1 MISIIVPV
9 YNVEKYLDE
18 CIQSIVSQSY
28 TDWEC
33 ILIDD
38 GSTDNSGLLCDKW
51 AKQDNRIKV
60 IHQENQG
67 VSAAR
72 NQGIDNSKG
81 EFITFIDSDDW
92 VESEYL
98 QTLFQPTL
106 KQPTDLIVTG
116 IIQDYSNENSTIYQ
130 PNYSLTFE
138 LTSSNITHFVELN
151 QKYLLYGPTSNLYR
165 SDFVRQYQ
173 IRFCNNTSYGED
185 LLFNYQ
191 YLEHVRTI
199 TCVNQSHYHYR
210 IISSGTLSSTFRANQ
225 FEIDYEQ
232 WKVLQS
238 FYQRKGLWN
247 QEVKNYLYNRLWGI
261 IYDGIFLYPKL
272 KNNNYTYLKNILS
285 IPEIGALKYYK
296 NVFSCKEWIKNCIIH
311 RNCFLFSLIFTI
323 FNMYNGEK
331 KTIH

>member
-116 IIQDYSNENSTIYQ
+116 IIQDYSNYNSTIYQ
-130 PNYSLTFE
+130 FNHSLTFE

-191 YLEHVRTI
+191 YLEHVRSI

-210 IISSGTLSSTFRANQ
+210 IIGFGTLSSTFRANQ
-225 FEIDYEQ
+225 FDTDYEQ

-238 FYQRKGLWN
+238 FYQRKSLWN
-247 QEVKNYLYNRLWGI
+247 QEAKNYLYNRLWGI
-261 IYDGIFLYPKL
+261 LYDSIFLFSQL
-272 KNNNYTYLKNILS
+272 RNTNYSYLKHILS
-285 IPEIGALKYYK
+285 IPEIKQLKQYK
-296 NVFSCKEWIKNCIIH
+296 ELYPCSLWIKQCILK
-311 RNCFLFSLIFTI
+311 RQSLLFYLF
-323 FNMYNGEK
+323 FKLK
-331 KTIH
+331 K